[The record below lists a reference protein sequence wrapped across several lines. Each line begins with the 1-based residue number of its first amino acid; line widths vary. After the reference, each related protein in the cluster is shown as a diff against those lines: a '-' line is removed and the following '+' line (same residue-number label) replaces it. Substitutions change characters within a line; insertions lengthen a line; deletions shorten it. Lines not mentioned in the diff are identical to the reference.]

1 MTPMNEM
8 NQETLLPAE
17 AERWDGA
24 EETQAEEDWD
34 DNHPLRTWVPGTGSL
49 APWVGTPGEWIVS
62 ILQHANISKNDVLC
76 DVGCGDGRIPI
87 IAHQYFQATAIG
99 IDLDRDL
106 IDISIK
112 HAERRLGK
120 VLTSTDTTTTTTT
133 TTTMQRYE
141 ASCDGLSF
149 VCNDALQEDLSAV
162 TLMVVYLLPESF
174 DVLAPL
180 FRQHL
185 SRSTDGP
192 PQRLVVVG
200 WKPPDMVEIKAVEFG
215 QEETATSS
223 HVYYYDASSLVGAV
237 ESNITTSHQ

>member
-1 MTPMNEM
+1 MNEK
-8 NQETLLPAE
+8 LPPAG
-17 AERWDGA
+17 RWDGD
-24 EETQAEEDWD
+24 EETQAEEEWD
-34 DNHPLRTWVPGTGSL
+34 DNHPLRTWVPGTDSL

-62 ILQHANISKNDVLC
+62 ILQHANIRPQDLLC
-76 DVGCGDGRIPI
+76 DVGCGDGRIAI

-106 IDISIK
+106 IDISVK
-112 HAERRLGK
+112 HAERRLGT
-120 VLTSTDTTTTTTT
+120 VFTTTDPDAATATA

-141 ASCDGLSF
+141 ASCNGLSF

-162 TLMVVYLLPESF
+162 TLMIVYLLPESF

-185 SRSTDGP
+185 SRATDGNGP

-200 WKPPDMVEIKAVEFG
+200 WKPPDMVETKAVEFG
-215 QEETATSS
+215 EEETATSS

-237 ESNITTSHQ
+237 ESKITTSHQ